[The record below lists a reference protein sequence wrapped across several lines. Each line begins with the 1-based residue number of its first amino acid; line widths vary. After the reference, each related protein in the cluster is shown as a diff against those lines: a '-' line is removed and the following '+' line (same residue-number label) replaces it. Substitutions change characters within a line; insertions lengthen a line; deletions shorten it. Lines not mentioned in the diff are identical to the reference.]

1 MTGGDVWSAR
11 MRMVDA
17 VLAPFK
23 AVTLGQVFD
32 RVVEEFPH
40 HPAFI
45 FEDRQCS
52 YLEFARLVAQAER
65 GLWRLGVRQGEHIAL
80 VMPNSPEWMAV
91 FAAAAR
97 IGAPGTRAEHVP
109 TAARQR
115 RAARGAPGVSR
126 AADT

>member
-1 MTGGDVWSAR
+1 MTGGDAWSAR

-17 VLAPFK
+17 VLTPFK
-23 AVTLGQVFD
+23 AVPLGQVFD

-45 FEDRQCS
+45 FEDRQPPTS
-52 YLEFARLVAQAER
+52 SSR
-65 GLWRLGVRQGEHIAL
+65 GWSRRPNAASGDSSVRRGEHVAL
-80 VMPNSPEWMAV
+80 VMPNSSEWMAV
-91 FAAAAR
+91 FVAAAR
-97 IGAPGTRAEHVP
+97 IGAPGTRVEHVP
-109 TAARQR
+109 AVARQR

>member
-52 YLEFARLVAQAER
+52 YLEFPRLVAQAER
-65 GLWRLGVRQGEHIAL
+65 GLWRLRC
-80 VMPNSPEWMAV
+80 
-91 FAAAAR
+91 
-97 IGAPGTRAEHVP
+97 APGRARRPCHAEFIGVDG
-109 TAARQR
+109 RLRRR
-115 RAARGAPGVSR
+115 RADRRSGHTG
-126 AADT
+126 